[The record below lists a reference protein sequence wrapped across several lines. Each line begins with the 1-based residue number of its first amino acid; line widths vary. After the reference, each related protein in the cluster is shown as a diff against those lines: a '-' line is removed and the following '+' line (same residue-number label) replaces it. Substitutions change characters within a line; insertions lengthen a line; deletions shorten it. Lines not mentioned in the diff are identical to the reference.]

1 MTRPGLNITIDGLM
15 ELGADLR
22 RLDRPGLKMAIR
34 ESLRGAGGEALATEM
49 RLRAPKRTGG
59 LVSRIKVHDATG
71 SGGDVEVGYKGDGVY
86 PDALGTW
93 IESGTQPH
101 EIKAPRGHYLAI
113 GGGKTYKSV
122 NVSGI
127 KARRVAHY
135 SIKAAEWE
143 VLADIT
149 DKINAMIGGVSE

>member
-1 MTRPGLNITIDGLM
+1 MARPGINITIDGLL
-15 ELGADLR
+15 ELGADLK

-34 ESLRGAGGEALATEM
+34 ESLRGAGGEAIAAEM
-49 RLRAPKRTGG
+49 RVRAPKRTGG
-59 LVSRIKVHDATG
+59 MVSRIRVYDDLG
-71 SGGDVEVGYKGDGVY
+71 SGGDVSVGYKGDGVY

-101 EIKAPRGHYLAI
+101 TIKARNGGTLAI
-113 GGGKTYKSV
+113 GNGMYKSV
-122 NVSGI
+122 NVQGI
-127 KARRVAHY
+127 KAKRVAHY

-149 DKINAMIGGVSE
+149 DKINAMIGGSGE